1 MKIRQSGIDATM
13 AMLRFKVVSLI
24 LLALAPSMAL
34 RTTTSV
40 YQAGV
45 FDVACL
51 VILPQAED
59 TLCSCMR

>member
-1 MKIRQSGIDATM
+1 M
-13 AMLRFKVVSLI
+13 AMLRFKVVSLV

-34 RTTTSV
+34 RTTSSV